1 MTIDSSVRILQACQW
16 LCGVASKDADR
27 CATPTKES
35 EVERLEELKLQ
46 LDTINSR
53 LHVRLIFK
61 FIFVQDLF
69 LKEGQIDIV
78 KGIGHLW

>member
-16 LCGVASKDADR
+16 LCGVGSKDAER

-61 FIFVQDLF
+61 FYFFSGLVPQGRSDRYR
-69 LKEGQIDIV
+69 
-78 KGIGHLW
+78 